1 MERRM
6 EWLGFI
12 AGFCTTLSLVPQV
25 IKVIQTR
32 QTRDISLGMYLLM
45 VVGVFFWLL
54 YGVSTSALSVIIAN
68 SITLVL
74 SLIVLVYKLLE
85 KKA

>member
-1 MERRM
+1 M

>member
-6 EWLGFI
+6 ELLGFI

-25 IKVIQTR
+25 IKVIRTR
-32 QTRDISLGMYLLM
+32 QTRDIALGMYVLM
-45 VVGVFFWLL
+45 VIGVFFWLL
-54 YGVSTSALSVIIAN
+54 YGLSTKAISVIVAN

-74 SLIVLVYKLLE
+74 SLIVLVYKLRE
-85 KKA
+85 K

>member
-6 EWLGFI
+6 ELLGFI

-25 IKVIQTR
+25 IKVIRTR
-32 QTRDISLGMYLLM
+32 QTRDIALGMYVLM
-45 VVGVFFWLL
+45 VIGVFFWLL
-54 YGVSTSALSVIIAN
+54 YGLSTKAISVIIAN

-74 SLIVLVYKLLE
+74 SLIVLVYKLRE
-85 KKA
+85 K